1 MGMVGTA
8 VVTMILGLAGVN
20 VFYLHYG
27 WALCSFLLL
36 LWVLGPGATVF
47 SSNQW
52 WVQPLVFTGT
62 VSYSLYLIHFP
73 LFKLAGAVWFQLYG
87 SKPESFL
94 VPTLA
99 TVLVVPLAWIFYRLI
114 ELPTHELG
122 RHWGAAIQN
131 RKSFS
136 SMNSGD

>member
-1 MGMVGTA
+1 M
-8 VVTMILGLAGVN
+8 
-20 VFYLHYG
+20 
-27 WALCSFLLL
+27 
-36 LWVLGPGATVF
+36 
-47 SSNQW
+47 
-52 WVQPLVFTGT
+52 QPLVFTGT

-73 LFKLAGAVWFQLYG
+73 LFKLAGSVWFQLYG

-99 TVLVVPLAWIFYRLI
+99 TVLVVPLAWVFYRLI
-114 ELPTHELG
+114 ELPSHELG
-122 RHWGAAIQN
+122 RHWGAAIKN